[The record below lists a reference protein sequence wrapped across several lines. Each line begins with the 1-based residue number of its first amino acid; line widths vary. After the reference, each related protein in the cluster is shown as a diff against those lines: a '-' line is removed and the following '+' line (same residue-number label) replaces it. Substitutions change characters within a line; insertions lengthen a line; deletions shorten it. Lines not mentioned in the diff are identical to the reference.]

1 MAVTKTFITVTE
13 TVGIV
18 CDLGTLIKV
27 FKNMEVFVVLKPQEV
42 IKII

>member
-1 MAVTKTFITVTE
+1 MAVTKTFTVNE
-13 TVGIV
+13 TIVVIV
-18 CDLGTLIKV
+18 CDLGALIKV

>member
-1 MAVTKTFITVTE
+1 MAVTKTFTVNE
-13 TVGIV
+13 TIV
-18 CDLGTLIKV
+18 CDLGALIKV

>member
-1 MAVTKTFITVTE
+1 MAVTKTFVVNE
-13 TVGIV
+13 TIVV
-18 CDLGTLIKV
+18 CDLGAFIKV